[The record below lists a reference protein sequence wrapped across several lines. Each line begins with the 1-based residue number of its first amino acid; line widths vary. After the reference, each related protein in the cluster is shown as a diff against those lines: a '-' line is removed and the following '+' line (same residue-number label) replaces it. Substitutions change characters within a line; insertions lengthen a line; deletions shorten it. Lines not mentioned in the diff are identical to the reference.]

1 MKDFNQKANRYE
13 SERQPVEESVNN
25 AATSTEELQCET
37 EKTGLLQKIGDN
49 KGMAAGIVLGAAV
62 VTAGIVYRKKIWG
75 LLKKPFTKKQAAEET
90 AADPKNN
97 AEEQK

>member
-75 LLKKPFTKKQAAEET
+75 LLKPFTKKQAAEET

>member
-1 MKDFNQKANRYE
+1 MMYNNNQAKHYE
-13 SERQPVEESVNN
+13 SEQQPKVEN
-25 AATSTEELQCET
+25 AAQEVELQCET
-37 EKTGLLQKIGDN
+37 EKTGLLQKIGDH

-75 LLKKPFTKKQAAEET
+75 WVKKPFTKKQAAEET
-90 AADPKNN
+90 AADPKN

>member
-1 MKDFNQKANRYE
+1 MMYNNNNQANRYE
-13 SERQPVEESVNN
+13 SERQPKVESVNN
-25 AATSTEELQCET
+25 AAPAEELQCEET
-37 EKTGLLQKIGDN
+37 KKGMMEVLGDN